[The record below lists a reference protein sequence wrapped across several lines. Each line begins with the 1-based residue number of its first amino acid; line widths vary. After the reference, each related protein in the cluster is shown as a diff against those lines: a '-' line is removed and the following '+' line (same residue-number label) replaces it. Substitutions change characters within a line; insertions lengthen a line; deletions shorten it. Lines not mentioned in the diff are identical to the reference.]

1 MTASIT
7 YRFGDFRLHT
17 ATRSLRR
24 GAEPVSL
31 PPKVFDCVTYLIQH
45 RERAVGRDELTAA
58 VWGRVDVGDGVL
70 GQTILQARKA
80 LDDTGREQ
88 QIIRTVPRFGYHW
101 LAAVEVDEAD
111 AAAPPPTVPT
121 ATRARLL
128 RPPRRPLL
136 AALAAAVLAG
146 ATALAWLP
154 RPSTPDD
161 AVVTS
166 VAAAPANVALVLP
179 VTVVGADEAGWI
191 RFGVMDLI
199 AGRLRAA
206 GQDVVPSDNVVA
218 LARACERAAVDP
230 AERAALA
237 AATGAALMIQ
247 TRAQALD
254 GRWQVTLQVVHGAA
268 LPAAVGEGTD
278 VLTAARSAGDRL
290 AASLGLAP
298 VRDERSD
305 DPLPQQIEAAL
316 LEDRT
321 DHALA
326 LLEQVPASRRE
337 QPLLRFQR
345 ARAQFQNGEFDAA
358 RETLNR
364 LAAEVSP
371 SVDAV
376 LHARALNAL
385 AGIELQLD
393 RPAAALPGLDRAI
406 ELLARERA
414 YGQLGKACNNRAAA
428 HGALHEH
435 AAAQADLAQARI
447 ALATAGDA
455 LGLAILDSNA
465 GAAAVARDRFAEA
478 VPILTGAIGRF
489 ATFRAPAV
497 ELNARANLAD
507 AQLALLDPAAALGHE
522 ARMRDLTEQVG
533 DPVRRRAADLVRIE
547 VLSANGHLRDAAALL
562 RQVRHAAQA
571 QADTTALARAQA
583 IAARIALDAGDAALA
598 EREAGAALG
607 AAAPVL
613 DTRQAAAVRWLRIR
627 ALAALGRGADADD
640 ALAQMQDWARRDGA
654 PAARVY
660 AALAAAERRAG
671 GPAVAARAAFE
682 AALEEAERERVP
694 IDLMRVGRSY
704 VDWLMQQR
712 DYPRASVV
720 AEGLAGWTGRDYDAA
735 LLQLRIFHALRN
747 PAAWPAAL
755 QRASALAGER
765 AIPAELTRPPRI

>member
-1 MTASIT
+1 MTAPIT

-24 GAEPVSL
+24 GAEPVPL
-31 PPKVFDCVTYLIQH
+31 PPKVFDCVAYLIRH

-58 VWGRVDVGDGVL
+58 VWGRAGVGDGVL

-80 LDDTGREQ
+80 LDDSGRGQ
-88 QIIRTVPRFGYHW
+88 QMIRTVPRFGYHW
-101 LAAVEVDEAD
+101 LADVEVDEAEI
-111 AAAPPPTVPT
+111 AAPPPSVP
-121 ATRARLL
+121 ASAPAAFRPSRRALL
-128 RPPRRPLL
+128 ALL
-136 AALAAAVLAG
+136 AAVALTGVAA
-146 ATALAWLP
+146 TAWLP
-154 RPSTPDD
+154 RRPAPQR
-161 AVVTS
+161 
-166 VAAAPANVALVLP
+166 AAAAAAAANVALVLP
-179 VTVVGADEAGWI
+179 VAVIGDDEAGWI

-218 LARACERAAVDP
+218 LARAYERVAADPAQRAAF
-230 AERAALA
+230 A
-237 AATGAALMIQ
+237 AAAGAAWLIQ
-247 TRAQALD
+247 ARAQALD
-254 GRWQVTLQVVHGAA
+254 GRWRVTLQVVHGAA
-268 LPAAVGEGTD
+268 VPAAAGEGSD
-278 VLTAARSAGDRL
+278 VLLAARRAADRL
-290 AASLGLAP
+290 AVSLGLAP
-298 VRDERSD
+298 LRDEHSD

-316 LEDRT
+316 LEDRI
-321 DHALA
+321 DRARALI
-326 LLEQVPASRRE
+326 EQLPADRRE
-337 QPLLRFQR
+337 QPLLRFQQ
-345 ARAQFQNGEFDAA
+345 ARMQFQSGEFDAA
-358 RETLNR
+358 RATLTR
-364 LAAEVSP
+364 LAAEVP
-371 SVDAV
+371 PAVDAV

-393 RPAAALPGLDRAI
+393 RPAAALPGLERAI
-406 ELLARERA
+406 ELLAREHA
-414 YGQLGKACNNRAAA
+414 YGALGKAYNNRAAA

-478 VPILTGAIGRF
+478 VPILAGAIERF

-522 ARMRDLTEQVG
+522 ARMRELAEQVG
-533 DPVRRRAADLVRIE
+533 DPLRRRAADLVRVE
-547 VLSANGHLRDAAALL
+547 VLCANGRLRDAAALL

-583 IAARIALDAGDAALA
+583 IAARIALEAGDAALA
-598 EREAGAALG
+598 EREAAAAL
-607 AAAPVL
+607 AAPAPAL
-613 DTRQAAAVRWLRIR
+613 DARQGAAVRWLRIR
-627 ALAALGRGADADD
+627 ALAAQGRRGEADG
-640 ALAQMQDWARRDGA
+640 ALAQLQAWAHRDGA

-660 AALAAAERRAG
+660 AALAAAECRAEG
-671 GPAVAARAAFE
+671 AAATARAAFE

-694 IDLMRVGRSY
+694 IDRMRVGRSY
-704 VDWLMQQR
+704 AEWLMRQH

-720 AEGLAGWTGRDYDAA
+720 AEGLAAWTARDYDAA
-735 LLQLRIFHALRN
+735 LLQLRVFHALRN

-755 QRASALAGER
+755 QQASALAGER
-765 AIPAELTRPPRI
+765 AIPAALMHPPQG